1 MRQERG
7 TTTLPDGRHLMT
19 TRIVIQIFL
28 LQIRITRCRRSNHLI
43 LAALKKTHSF
53 RITLK
58 DMDGSTKQR
67 SGLWKEST
75 MFGIGVMKS
84 WVGKMQGGLVYILQ
98 PILMIHGGV
107 PIAPSSSMCCI
118 SCSKL
123 KRRNLFF
130 KKITFLI
137 I

>member
-19 TRIVIQIFL
+19 TRIVTQIFL

-84 WVGKMQGGLVYILQ
+84 WVGNPRRPCLYSSTYSYDSW
-98 PILMIHGGV
+98 GV
-107 PIAPSSSMCCI
+107 TIAPSSSMCCI

-123 KRRNLFF
+123 REEICSSRKLHFF
-130 KKITFLI
+130 
-137 I
+137 